1 MNFTRTHTL
10 AQGCDASILIAPTAS
25 ASPKVERDMEENKNL
40 AQEAFDTV
48 ELAKAAVESRCPGV
62 VSCADVLALAA
73 RDYVQQVRVP
83 AQAPIEI
90 RSSPSLALGSG
101 ERKRRGSPS
110 AGAAAHSQL
119 MKRNCQLKVVVG
131 GRPAGRFRTN
141 ARRRRG
147 RGRKGFTCFGLLLH
161 RMWKKG
167 AAGGRHVR
175 TLLVFF

>member
-83 AQAPIEI
+83 AQVPIES

-110 AGAAAHSQL
+110 AAAHSQL
-119 MKRNCQLKVVVG
+119 KRNCQLKVAVG
-131 GRPAGRFRTN
+131 
-141 ARRRRG
+141 
-147 RGRKGFTCFGLLLH
+147 
-161 RMWKKG
+161 
-167 AAGGRHVR
+167 
-175 TLLVFF
+175 